1 DNILAQIKLV
11 VDSLQSPI
19 SDLQILLSLLCRPLD
34 SVGLLPPQWRRFN
47 LEPIQGP
54 RALDIAKAFPPLQ
67 RALIEHVLPTWSTVL
82 ADEGHLP
89 LADQYFCP
97 DAFAFALS
105 AAGDVVLCAYSTL
118 LSSVLTEESIRLLAK
133 LSTQYPVDRLH
144 TAAFAGND
152 SSARKSVRWD
162 DSLRNVSAVPLKA
175 ANAVEMRDLPPEL
188 ELATYFN
195 SLSTGTERLVFT
207 LSRSPSQDRIT
218 SITQL
223 LTKLVNVGVFPSSSF
238 LPPSQP
244 SFFRSTLATI
254 RARFIQDDDHRYSKF
269 WTDILLSLPST
280 VAQQTIFASLCS
292 SLAQLP
298 SNLGVTAQDR
308 GIVVQESL
316 LLRAMF
322 GTLQPGSDVWN
333 AVLGVM
339 LTRDWKESHA
349 RIFVCWAAGAKTGTM
364 NSETLQTLLARALD
378 VWCASEHV
386 KHSLLS
392 RHHYVTSLLL
402 LIVSY
407 FPRQSEHVVS
417 TALSP
422 SFVAAVGQY
431 IGHLDNSVRRCG
443 MLAAEVVAT
452 RAGKN
457 LDFGNWDGDDDGKLW
472 ARDLRALCSAR
483 DIDFDPYVGD
493 DLEPATAEES
503 TPTEEITTAG
513 VLEDAEISALKLTK
527 ASVNTIGYD
536 SDDSLT
542 GYASPTSSRSASP
555 TPSELDEL
563 EKDPTLRVG
572 VKKIPRPVYLA
583 QLGELV
589 RSMRVKPGEENQ
601 EADRI
606 EMALNVAEELIR
618 KKKDYGTELEE
629 NAANLVYGFTSLNDN
644 YELEGFENKR
654 QCAVIALVACCPRVS
669 ATCIIEEF
677 FSNQYSTEQRFVIL
691 NALVLGARE
700 LASLPIHSANFQP
713 LDFQR
718 TAFPSKTLPPALHQ
732 KYLTANGQASGTVQ
746 GLLEGVTRAAIDRG
760 KEATTEKVP
769 EFVRERQLR
778 VRKPLKITEVSPG
791 ERESRVLL
799 PGRTSQPHR
808 TAFIDVAA
816 EYFVMPFINRF
827 WAFLRNEQTRE
838 ERAAHRDGLH
848 RYHGAGTGLI
858 LNPVVLSQF
867 MGSLALLVHA
877 AQNAPQWLSL
887 IAPGALELAVALGT
901 RPISRAVGSD
911 TDSTGPP
918 GEARGKE
925 ASVLTAALELSMIV
939 LDGCLE
945 LDGGRSLGLEHTGLL
960 LGAGEWAGN
969 IFELLEKGTLVEGGG
984 GVHEVRL
991 RRAAAGVLLKVD
1003 ELTSKWRRSMVD
1015 VR

>member
-1 DNILAQIKLV
+1 MEDDTLAQIKSV
-11 VDSLQSPI
+11 IDSLQSPI
-19 SDLQILLSLLCRPLD
+19 ADHQILLSLLCRPLD
-34 SVGLLPPQWRRFN
+34 YIGLLPPQCRQFN
-47 LEPIQGP
+47 LEPLQGS
-54 RALDIAKAFPPLQ
+54 RVLDIAKTFPPLQ
-67 RALIEHVLPTWSTVL
+67 RVLIEHVLPTWSTVL
-82 ADEGHLP
+82 VDEGHLP
-89 LADQYFCP
+89 LVDQYFCP
-97 DAFAFALS
+97 DTFSFALS

-133 LSTQYPVDRLH
+133 LSTQYPIDRLH
-144 TAAFAGND
+144 TAAFASND
-152 SSARKSVRWD
+152 LSARKSVRWD
-162 DSLRNVSAVPLKA
+162 DFPLKA
-175 ANAVEMRDLPPEL
+175 ANAVGTRDLPPEL

-195 SLSTGTERLVFT
+195 GFSSGTERLIFT

-218 SITQL
+218 SVTQL
-223 LTKLVNVGVFPSSSF
+223 LMKLVNVGVFPSSSF
-238 LPPSQP
+238 LPQSQP

-254 RARFIQDDDHRYSKF
+254 RVKFRQDDDHSYSKF
-269 WTDILLSLPST
+269 WTNTLISLPST

-308 GIVVQESL
+308 GVVVQESL
-316 LLRAMF
+316 LLHAMF
-322 GTLQPGSDVWN
+322 GTLQPKSDVWN
-333 AVLGVM
+333 EVLGVM
-339 LTRDWKESHA
+339 LSRDWKESHA
-349 RIFVCWAAGAKTGTM
+349 RIFVSWAAGAKTGPM
-364 NSETLQTLLARALD
+364 NSEALQALLSRTLEM
-378 VWCASEHV
+378 WCAPEHV

-392 RHHYVTSLLL
+392 RHYYVTSLLL

-407 FPRQSEHVVS
+407 FPGQSECVVS

-422 SFVAAVGQY
+422 SFVTAIGQY
-431 IGHLDNSVRRCG
+431 ISHLDNNIRRCG
-443 MLAAEVVAT
+443 MLAAEART
-452 RAGKN
+452 WISEIGMEKA
-457 LDFGNWDGDDDGKLW
+457 DGKPW

-483 DIDFDPYVGD
+483 DVDFDPYTGD
-493 DLEPATAEES
+493 ELEPATEES
-503 TPTEEITTAG
+503 TPTEEIITAG
-513 VLEDAEISALKLTK
+513 VLDE
-527 ASVNTIGYD
+527 ASVATGYD

-555 TPSELDEL
+555 TPSELDEM

-583 QLGELV
+583 QLGEMV
-589 RSMRVKPGEENQ
+589 RNARVKPGEESQ
-601 EADRI
+601 EADKI

-618 KKKDYGTELEE
+618 KKSDYGTELEE

-644 YELEGFENKR
+644 FELDCFENNR
-654 QCAVIALVACCPRVS
+654 QRTVNALVACCPRVS
-669 ATCIIEEF
+669 AACIIEEF

-691 NALVLGARE
+691 NALVFGARE
-700 LASLPIHSANFQP
+700 LAP
-713 LDFQR
+713 LNNQR

-732 KYLTANGQASGTVQ
+732 KYLTADGQANGTVQ

-760 KEATTEKVP
+760 KEATADKVP

-778 VRKPLKITEVSPG
+778 IRISPKVA
-791 ERESRVLL
+791 ESSSL
-799 PGRTSQPHR
+799 PGQTSQPHR

-816 EYFVMPFINRF
+816 EYFIMPFINRF
-827 WAFLRNEQTRE
+827 WAFLRDEQTRE
-838 ERAAHRDGLH
+838 ERTAHRDALY
-848 RYHGAGTGLI
+848 RYHGAGTGLV

-877 AQNAPQWLSL
+877 AQNAPQWLSI

-901 RPISRAVGSD
+901 RPISRAVSD
-911 TDSTGPP
+911 DTGSTGLT

-925 ASVLTAALELSMIV
+925 ASVLTAALELSLIV

-945 LDGGRSLGLEHTGLL
+945 LDGGRSLGLEHTALL
-960 LGAGEWAGN
+960 LGAGEWAGK

>member
-1 DNILAQIKLV
+1 MEDDILAQIKSV
-11 VDSLQSPI
+11 IDSLQSPI
-19 SDLQILLSLLCRPLD
+19 ADHQILLSLLCRPLD
-34 SVGLLPPQWRRFN
+34 YIGLLPPQCRQFN
-47 LEPIQGP
+47 LEPLQGS
-54 RALDIAKAFPPLQ
+54 RVLDIAKTFPPLQ
-67 RALIEHVLPTWSTVL
+67 RVLIEHVLPTWSTVL
-82 ADEGHLP
+82 AEEGHL
-89 LADQYFCP
+89 LLVDQYFCP
-97 DAFAFALS
+97 DTFSFALS

-133 LSTQYPVDRLH
+133 LSTQYPIDRLH
-144 TAAFAGND
+144 TAAFASND
-152 SSARKSVRWD
+152 LSARKSVRWD
-162 DSLRNVSAVPLKA
+162 DCLRNVFAVPLKA
-175 ANAVEMRDLPPEL
+175 ANAVGTRDLPLEL

-195 SLSTGTERLVFT
+195 GFSSGTERLIFT

-218 SITQL
+218 SVTQL
-223 LTKLVNVGVFPSSSF
+223 LMKLVNVGVFPSSSF
-238 LPPSQP
+238 LPQSQP

-254 RARFIQDDDHRYSKF
+254 RVKFRQDDDHSYSKF
-269 WTDILLSLPST
+269 WTNTLISLPST

-316 LLRAMF
+316 LLHAMF
-322 GTLQPGSDVWN
+322 GTLQPESDVWN
-333 AVLGVM
+333 EVLGVM
-339 LTRDWKESHA
+339 LSRDWKESHA
-349 RIFVCWAAGAKTGTM
+349 RIFVSWAAGAKTGPM
-364 NSETLQTLLARALD
+364 NSEALQALLSRTLEM
-378 VWCASEHV
+378 WCAPEHV

-392 RHHYVTSLLL
+392 RHYYVTSLLL

-407 FPRQSEHVVS
+407 FPGQSECVVS

-422 SFVAAVGQY
+422 SFVTAVGQY
-431 IGHLDNSVRRCG
+431 ISHLDNNIRRCG

-457 LDFGNWDGDDDGKLW
+457 LDFGDWDGDADGKPW

-483 DIDFDPYVGD
+483 DVDFDPYTGD
-493 DLEPATAEES
+493 ELEPATEES
-503 TPTEEITTAG
+503 TPTEEIITAG
-513 VLEDAEISALKLTK
+513 VLDGAKISALKLTE
-527 ASVNTIGYD
+527 ASVATGYD

-542 GYASPTSSRSASP
+542 GYASPISSRSASP
-555 TPSELDEL
+555 TPSELDEM

-583 QLGELV
+583 QLGEMV
-589 RSMRVKPGEENQ
+589 RNARVKPGEESQ
-601 EADRI
+601 EADKI

-618 KKKDYGTELEE
+618 KKRDYGTELEE

-644 YELEGFENKR
+644 FELDCFENNR
-654 QCAVIALVACCPRVS
+654 QRTVNALVACCPRVS
-669 ATCIIEEF
+669 AACIIEEF

-691 NALVLGARE
+691 NALVFGARE
-700 LASLPIHSANFQP
+700 LASLPVHSASLQP
-713 LDFQR
+713 LDNQR

-732 KYLTANGQASGTVQ
+732 KYLTADGQANGTVQ

-760 KEATTEKVP
+760 KEATADKVP

-778 VRKPLKITEVSPG
+778 IRISPKVAEVSPA
-791 ERESRVLL
+791 ERRSRALL
-799 PGRTSQPHR
+799 PGHTSQPHQ

-816 EYFVMPFINRF
+816 EYFIMPFINRF
-827 WAFLRNEQTRE
+827 WAFLRDEQTRE
-838 ERAAHRDGLH
+838 ERTAHRDALY
-848 RYHGAGTGLI
+848 RYHGAGTGLV
-858 LNPVVLSQF
+858 LNPIVLSQF

-877 AQNAPQWLSL
+877 AQNAPQWLSI

-901 RPISRAVGSD
+901 RPISRAVSD
-911 TDSTGPP
+911 DKGSTGLT

-925 ASVLTAALELSMIV
+925 ASVLTAALELSLIV

-945 LDGGRSLGLEHTGLL
+945 LDGGRSLGLEHTALL
-960 LGAGEWAGN
+960 LGAGEWAGK

>member
-1 DNILAQIKLV
+1 MDDDNTLAQIKSV

-19 SDLQILLSLLCRPLD
+19 ADLQILLSLLSRPLD
-34 SVGLLPPQWRRFN
+34 YIGLLPPQCRRFN
-47 LEPIQGP
+47 LEPVQGS
-54 RALDIAKAFPPLQ
+54 RALDIAKVFPPLQ
-67 RALIEHVLPTWSTVL
+67 RVLIEHVLPTWSTVL

-89 LADQYFCP
+89 LIDQYFCP
-97 DAFAFALS
+97 DAFSFALS

-133 LSTQYPVDRLH
+133 LSTQYPIDRLY
-144 TAAFAGND
+144 TAAFAGNNL
-152 SSARKSVRWD
+152 SARKSVRWD
-162 DSLRNVSAVPLKA
+162 DFPLKA
-175 ANAVEMRDLPPEL
+175 ANAAGTRDLPPEL
-188 ELATYFN
+188 ELATYFDDF
-195 SLSTGTERLVFT
+195 SSSTERLIFT

-218 SITQL
+218 SVAQL
-223 LTKLVNVGVFPSSSF
+223 LMKLVNVGVFPSLSF
-238 LPPSQP
+238 LPQSQP

-254 RARFIQDDDHRYSKF
+254 RVRFKQDDDHNYSKF
-269 WTDILLSLPST
+269 WTNTLISLPST

-292 SLAQLP
+292 SLTQLP
-298 SNLGVTAQDR
+298 SNLGVTARDR

-322 GTLQPGSDVWN
+322 GTLRPESD
-333 AVLGVM
+333 APILS
-339 LTRDWKESHA
+339 RDWKESHA
-349 RIFVCWAAGAKTGTM
+349 RIFVSWAAGAKTA
-364 NSETLQTLLARALD
+364 LRALLSRTLD
-378 VWCASEHV
+378 MWCAPEHI
-386 KHSLLS
+386 KHSLLL
-392 RHHYVTSLLL
+392 RHRYVTSLLL

-407 FPRQSEHVVS
+407 FPRQSEYVVS

-422 SFVAAVGQY
+422 SFVTAVGQY
-431 IGHLDNSVRRCG
+431 ISHLDNNIRRCG

-457 LDFGNWDGDDDGKLW
+457 LDFGDWDGDADGKPW
-472 ARDLRALCSAR
+472 ARDLRALCSVR
-483 DIDFDPYVGD
+483 DIDFNPCTGD
-493 DLEPATAEES
+493 ELEPATEES
-503 TPTEEITTAG
+503 TPTEDIITAG
-513 VLEDAEISALKLTK
+513 VLDDAKISALKLIE
-527 ASVNTIGYD
+527 ASITTGYD

-555 TPSELDEL
+555 TPSELNEM
-563 EKDPTLRVG
+563 EEDPTLRVG

-583 QLGELV
+583 QLGEMV
-589 RSMRVKPGEENQ
+589 RNARVKPGEESQ
-601 EADRI
+601 EADKI

-618 KKKDYGTELEE
+618 RKRDYGTELEE
-629 NAANLVYGFTSLNDN
+629 NAANLIYGFTSLNDN
-644 YELEGFENKR
+644 FELDGFENKR
-654 QCAVIALVACCPRVS
+654 QRTVNALVACCPRVS
-669 ATCIIEEF
+669 AACIIEEF

-691 NALVLGARE
+691 NALVFGARE
-700 LASLPIHSANFQP
+700 LASLPVHSASLQP
-713 LDFQR
+713 LNNQR

-732 KYLTANGQASGTVQ
+732 KYLTADGQANGTVQ
-746 GLLEGVTRAAIDRG
+746 GLLEGATRAAIDRG
-760 KEATTEKVP
+760 KEATADKVP

-778 VRKPLKITEVSPG
+778 IRTSPKVAEVSPA
-791 ERESRVLL
+791 ERRSRALL
-799 PGRTSQPHR
+799 PGQTSQPHR

-816 EYFVMPFINRF
+816 EYFIMPFINRF

-838 ERAAHRDGLH
+838 ERTAHRDALY
-848 RYHGAGTGLI
+848 RYHGAGTGLV

-877 AQNAPQWLSL
+877 AQNSSQWLSI
-887 IAPGALELAVALGT
+887 IAPGALELAVALGLT
-901 RPISRAVGSD
+901 
-911 TDSTGPP
+911 

-925 ASVLTAALELSMIV
+925 ASVLTAALELSLIV

-945 LDGGRSLGLEHTGLL
+945 LDGGRSLGLEHTALL
-960 LGAGEWAGN
+960 LGVGEWAGK

-1003 ELTSKWRRSMVD
+1003 ELTSKWQRSMVD

>member
-1 DNILAQIKLV
+1 MEDDTLAQIKSV

-19 SDLQILLSLLCRPLD
+19 ADLQTLLSLLCRPLD
-34 SVGLLPPQWRRFN
+34 CIGLPPQYRRFN
-47 LEPIQGP
+47 LEPLQGS
-54 RALDIAKAFPPLQ
+54 RVLDIAKALPPIQ
-67 RALIEHVLPTWSTVL
+67 RVLVEYVLPTWSTVL
-82 ADEGHLP
+82 ADEGHLS

-97 DAFAFALS
+97 DAFSFALS

-133 LSTQYPVDRLH
+133 LSTQYPIDRLH
-144 TAAFAGND
+144 TAAFSGND
-152 SSARKSVRWD
+152 LSARKSVRWD
-162 DSLRNVSAVPLKA
+162 DCLRNLSALA
-175 ANAVEMRDLPPEL
+175 CETMPPEL
-188 ELATYFN
+188 ELAPYFN
-195 SLSTGTERLVFT
+195 GLSSGTERLVFT
-207 LSRSPSQDRIT
+207 LSRPPQDRIT
-218 SITQL
+218 SVTQL
-223 LTKLVNVGVFPSSSF
+223 LMKLVNVGVFPSSPF

-254 RARFIQDDDHRYSKF
+254 RARFRQDDDHSYSEF
-269 WTDILLSLPST
+269 WTDALISLPST

-308 GIVVQESL
+308 GIVVQESI

-322 GTLQPGSDVWN
+322 GTLQPESDVWN
-333 AVLGVM
+333 GVLGVM
-339 LTRDWKESHA
+339 LSRDWKET
-349 RIFVCWAAGAKTGTM
+349 GAKADLM
-364 NSETLQTLLARALD
+364 NSEALQALFLRTLE
-378 VWCASEHV
+378 VWCAPEHI
-386 KHSLLS
+386 KHSLLL

-417 TALSP
+417 IALSP
-422 SFVAAVGQY
+422 SFVNAVGQY
-431 IGHLDNSVRRCG
+431 ISHLDNSIRRCG

-457 LDFGNWDGDDDGKLW
+457 LDFGDWDGDDDGRPW
-472 ARDLRALCSAR
+472 ARDMRALCSAR
-483 DIDFDPYVGD
+483 DIDFDPYAGEE
-493 DLEPATAEES
+493 LEPATVEES
-503 TPTEEITTAG
+503 IPTEEIITAG
-513 VLEDAEISALKLTK
+513 VLENAKISALKLTK
-527 ASVNTIGYD
+527 AAVSTTGYD

-555 TPSELDEL
+555 TPSELDEM
-563 EKDPTLRVG
+563 EKDPTL
-572 VKKIPRPVYLA
+572 A
-583 QLGELV
+583 A
-589 RSMRVKPGEENQ
+589 RVKPGEESQ
-601 EADRI
+601 EPDKI

-618 KKKDYGTELEE
+618 KKRDYGTELEE

-644 YELEGFENKR
+644 YELDGFENKR
-654 QCAVIALVACCPRVS
+654 QRAVNALVACCPRVS

-677 FSNQYSTEQRFVIL
+677 FGNQYSTEQRFVIL

-700 LASLPIHSANFQP
+700 LASLPVHSANLQP
-713 LDFQR
+713 LDNQR

-732 KYLTANGQASGTVQ
+732 KYLTADGQANNTVQ

-760 KEATTEKVP
+760 KEATAEKVP

-778 VRKPLKITEVSPG
+778 VRKPAKITEVSPA
-791 ERESRVLL
+791 ERQSRALL
-799 PGRTSQPHR
+799 PRQTLQHHR

-816 EYFVMPFINRF
+816 EYFIMPFINRF

-838 ERAAHRDGLH
+838 ERTAHRDALY
-848 RYHGAGTGLI
+848 RYHGAGTGLV

-877 AQNAPQWLSL
+877 AQNASQWLSI

-901 RPISRAVGSD
+901 RPISRAVNGN

-925 ASVLTAALELSMIV
+925 ASVLTAALELSLIV

-945 LDGGRSLGLEHTGLL
+945 LDGGRSLGLEHTALL
-960 LGAGEWAGN
+960 LGAGEWAGK
-969 IFELLEKGTLVEGGG
+969 IFELLEEGVLVEGGG

-1003 ELTSKWRRSMVD
+1003 ELTSKWRGSMVD

>member
-1 DNILAQIKLV
+1 MEEDTFAQIKSV
-11 VDSLQSPI
+11 VDSLQYPI
-19 SDLQILLSLLCRPLD
+19 TDLQILLSLLCRPLD

-47 LEPIQGP
+47 LEPLQGP

-67 RALIEHVLPTWSTVL
+67 RVLIEHVLPTWSTVL

-105 AAGDVVLCAYSTL
+105 AAGNVVLCAYSTL
-118 LSSVLTEESIRLLAK
+118 LSSVLTEQSIRLLAK
-133 LSTQYPVDRLH
+133 LSTQYPIDRLH
-144 TAAFAGND
+144 TATFAGND
-152 SSARKSVRWD
+152 ISARKSVRWD
-162 DSLRNVSAVPLKA
+162 DCLRNVSAVPLKA
-175 ANAVEMRDLPPEL
+175 ANAVGTRGLPLEL

-195 SLSTGTERLVFT
+195 GLSTGTERLVFT
-207 LSRSPSQDRIT
+207 LSSSPSQDMIT
-218 SITQL
+218 SATQL
-223 LTKLVNVGVFPSSSF
+223 LMKLVNVGVFPSSSF

-254 RARFIQDDDHRYSKF
+254 RARFRQDDDHRYSKF

-280 VAQQTIFASLCS
+280 VAQQTIFTSLCS
-292 SLAQLP
+292 SLVHLP
-298 SNLGVTAQDR
+298 SNLGMTAQER
-308 GIVVQESL
+308 GIVVQESM

-322 GTLQPGSDVWN
+322 GMLQPESDAWN
-333 AVLGVM
+333 AVLSVM

-349 RIFVCWAAGAKTGTM
+349 RIFVSCVAGAKTGPM
-364 NSETLQTLLARALD
+364 NSEALQTLLACTLD
-378 VWCASEHV
+378 VWCASEH
-386 KHSLLS
+386 
-392 RHHYVTSLLL
+392 YITSLLL

-422 SFVAAVGQY
+422 SFVAAVGRY

-457 LDFGNWDGDDDGKLW
+457 LDFGNWEGDEDGKPW

-483 DIDFDPYVGD
+483 DIDFDPYAGD
-493 DLEPATAEES
+493 ELEPVTKKF
-503 TPTEEITTAG
+503 TTAG
-513 VLEDAEISALKLTK
+513 VLEDAEISALRLTK
-527 ASVNTIGYD
+527 ASVSTTGYD

-572 VKKIPRPVYLA
+572 VKKISRPVYLA

-589 RSMRVKPGEENQ
+589 RSTMAKPGEENQ
-601 EADRI
+601 EVDKI
-606 EMALNVAEELIR
+606 EIALNVAEELIR
-618 KKKDYGTELEE
+618 KKRDYGTELEE
-629 NAANLVYGFTSLNDN
+629 NAANLIYGFTSLNDN

-654 QCAVIALVACCPRVS
+654 QRAVNALVACCPRVS

-691 NALVLGARE
+691 NAVVLGARE
-700 LASLPIHSANFQP
+700 LASLPVHSANLQP
-713 LDFQR
+713 LDDQR

-760 KEATTEKVP
+760 KEATADKVP

-778 VRKPLKITEVSPG
+778 VRRPLKISEVSPG
-791 ERESRVLL
+791 ERDSRALL

-816 EYFVMPFINRF
+816 DYFIMPFINRF
-827 WAFLRNEQTRE
+827 WAFLRNEQMRE
-838 ERAAHRDGLH
+838 ERTAHRDGRY
-848 RYHGAGTGLI
+848 RYHGAGT
-858 LNPVVLSQF
+858 VLSQF

-901 RPISRAVGSD
+901 RPISRAVSDD
-911 TDSTGPP
+911 TDSIGPP

-925 ASVLTAALELSMIV
+925 ASVLTAALELSLIV

-945 LDGGRSLGLEHTGLL
+945 LDGGRSLGLEHTALL
-960 LGAGEWAGN
+960 LGAGEWAGK

-984 GVHEVRL
+984 GLHEVRL